1 MSQLLKKFL
10 RGITTSGLLS
20 VLFSG
25 NRYSYFAWEEFL
37 RRFSKLILK
46 VIWKYENDYDKV
58 MEAYLF
64 ICEKL
69 TYNNFAVLRKYRDDF
84 DHASPKFITWLMAV
98 TKNICVD
105 LYRKSNGRRRY
116 PKSIQR
122 LPREDRL
129 FFELYYWKGLPMT
142 EIAETL
148 GLNNGI
154 KGNAI
159 SDKLNT
165 INDALIRTPK
175 TPEVVKTIVF
185 DESTF
190 PVNNDLEESDP
201 TAEMEKWIEELPV
214 TEKIILRLRFWENL
228 SAREIAEIL
237 DIEPYVKVYTMINS
251 SLKKLRVKKER
262 DGI

>member
-1 MSQLLKKFL
+1 
-10 RGITTSGLLS
+10 
-20 VLFSG
+20 
-25 NRYSYFAWEEFL
+25 
-37 RRFSKLILK
+37 
-46 VIWKYENDYDKV
+46 
-58 MEAYLF
+58 
-64 ICEKL
+64 
-69 TYNNFAVLRKYRDDF
+69 
-84 DHASPKFITWLMAV
+84 
-98 TKNICVD
+98 
-105 LYRKSNGRRRY
+105 
-116 PKSIQR
+116 
-122 LPREDRL
+122 
-129 FFELYYWKGLPMT
+129 MT